1 MQSSVEFDSETWP
14 FRSTAEAAEKGD
26 RQATTTNVHIFERA
40 ARCGNFEANIKLGV
54 ACLYGEG
61 LDSSADLA
69 YEMLN
74 RAEEMV
80 GSTFPFAWL
89 LFRPPWSSD
98 GCSKAAIFRSMKAQ
112 AEQNMHC
119 WTKKYCGIMFCVAK
133 TLSLQQGAEQKEEAD
148 RWFSKAAEKGCGD
161 AAFELYQLR
170 NRKASSALRPSRHF
184 FAALCSCVRRCGWL
198 LFAKR
203 ACWRARPGP
212 PGWKPSGNGSVPCTV
227 AVHRGPKTTL
237 ALTTVPC
244 SVSFVGLQ
252 VHEMDIAQKVEN
264 IRYLR
269 EYESSGS
276 WNVRVR
282 HGSVPL

>member
-1 MQSSVEFDSETWP
+1 MQALGCSRTVQSSVEFDSDTWP
-14 FRSTAEAAEKGD
+14 FRQYDERDARASPEEKERAAV
-26 RQATTTNVHIFERA
+26 RATNVHIFERA

-98 GCSKAAIFRSMKAQ
+98 GCSKAAIFRSMKTK
-112 AEQNMHC
+112 AEQNMQC

-133 TLSLQQGAEQKEEAD
+133 TLSLQQDAALKEEAEQ
-148 RWFSKAAEKGCGD
+148 WFQKAAEKGCGD

-170 NRKASSALRPSRHF
+170 QRK
-184 FAALCSCVRRCGWL
+184 
-198 LFAKR
+198 
-203 ACWRARPGP
+203 
-212 PGWKPSGNGSVPCTV
+212 
-227 AVHRGPKTTL
+227 VHD
-237 ALTTVPC
+237 
-244 SVSFVGLQ
+244 
-252 VHEMDIAQKVEN
+252 MDIGQKREN

-282 HGSVPL
+282 SSPTTHHFPSFANAEAACLFFGGGLQACVSCKLKWYYTIRKPNAS